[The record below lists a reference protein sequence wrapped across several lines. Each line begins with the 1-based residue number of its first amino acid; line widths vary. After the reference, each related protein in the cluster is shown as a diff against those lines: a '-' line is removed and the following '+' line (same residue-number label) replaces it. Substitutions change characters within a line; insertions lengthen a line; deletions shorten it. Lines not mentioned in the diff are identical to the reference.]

1 MLVSAYT
8 CHPDE
13 CGKPLSS
20 PNFCRTASGWIL
32 LDSDAFKSVAADNSI
47 FRFGTRITIHHSK
60 GDLNVIVRDTGGD
73 IKGNRLDLFVGQL
86 NQRAAYKW
94 GVQKLEV
101 TIHEY

>member
-1 MLVSAYT
+1 M
-8 CHPDE
+8 
-13 CGKPLSS
+13 SS